1 LANRNM
7 SKLRRV
13 AAESNQE
20 RPANE
25 QSQSLVSLQKR
36 QARLDALNTW
46 TLIIAVLFM
55 ATARYLV
62 F

>member
-1 LANRNM
+1 M
-7 SKLRRV
+7 V